1 MSLYDTKS
9 ARWDRSSA
17 RCRYVSGGYAGPR
30 LIVVAGEALI
40 DVVAGPG
47 GELAGHPGGGPYNV
61 ARTIGRLEQPVAYLG
76 RLSSDGFG
84 MRLRSELEADGVG
97 IETVVAT
104 EAPTTLALVELDGS
118 GHAAYRF
125 YAAGTSAPGLT
136 LEAARAALP
145 ERPEALY
152 VGTLGLVFEPIA
164 STLERI
170 TGQVGDDTLVALDPN
185 CRPAAIDDPAAY
197 RQRLGRIL
205 RRADVLKVSD
215 DDLEWLLPGRAP
227 ADAARELLGHA
238 GAVALV
244 TLGAEGALVMSGD
257 DVVAV
262 EAPQVEVV
270 DTIGAG
276 DAFTGAFL
284 ADWCAR
290 GHGRAE
296 LGDRDELA
304 EATRFACR
312 VAAVTCTRAGADPPR
327 RAELDG

>member
-1 MSLYDTKS
+1 MT
-9 ARWDRSSA
+9 
-17 RCRYVSGGYAGPR
+17 
-30 LIVVAGEALI
+30 
-40 DVVAGPG
+40 
-47 GELAGHPGGGPYNV
+47 
-61 ARTIGRLEQPVAYLG
+61 YLG

-118 GHAAYRF
+118 GHAVYRF

-170 TGQVGDDTLVALDPN
+170 AGQVGDDTLVALDPN

-215 DDLEWLLPGRAP
+215 DDLEWLLPGARRRTPPASCLDTPAP
-227 ADAARELLGHA
+227 SR
-238 GAVALV
+238 
-244 TLGAEGALVMSGD
+244 SSRS
-257 DVVAV
+257 
-262 EAPQVEVV
+262 AP
-270 DTIGAG
+270 
-276 DAFTGAFL
+276 
-284 ADWCAR
+284 R
-290 GHGRAE
+290 GRSS
-296 LGDRDELA
+296 
-304 EATRFACR
+304 
-312 VAAVTCTRAGADPPR
+312 
-327 RAELDG
+327 